1 MFPLKSMSACPGV
14 GHRFGKFLYLAV
26 CPRFV
31 RTDPIHR
38 EQTFGLGIEHL
49 IVIALWYAPFMAN
62 KTDNLVARQEFILRN
77 LQAAGSVSIDDLRSV
92 LGASI
97 ATIRRDLEDL
107 ENRSLLKRV
116 RGGAVPIGPLF
127 YEPFRHDVSFQ
138 DKIASFAEEKRR
150 IARAA
155 AELVQA
161 GQTIALSG
169 GTTTTEVVRSLK
181 VLSDI
186 SIITNTINVAMEL
199 SNRKDIE
206 VIVTG
211 GILRGN
217 WFTLLGPL
225 ANAAT
230 EMLFADIMFIGVD
243 GIDAQQ
249 GLTCTNPAEAEVLRK
264 LAQHSKKKVVVADR
278 SKLGTVS
285 KWLLCKTSE
294 IDCLITDSG
303 ATAEAIAPFE
313 KLGISVIVA

>member
-1 MFPLKSMSACPGV
+1 
-14 GHRFGKFLYLAV
+14 
-26 CPRFV
+26 
-31 RTDPIHR
+31 
-38 EQTFGLGIEHL
+38 
-49 IVIALWYAPFMAN
+49 MAN
-62 KTDNLVARQEFILRN
+62 RTDNLAARQEFILRN
-77 LQAAGSVSIDDLRSV
+77 LQEKGSVSIDDLRAA

-97 ATIRRDLEDL
+97 ATVRRDLEDL

-127 YEPFRHDVSFQ
+127 YEPFRHDASFQ
-138 DKIASFAEEKRR
+138 DKITSFAEEKRR

-155 AELVQA
+155 AGFVQA

-169 GTTTTEVVRSLK
+169 GTTATEVVRSLK

-186 SIITNTINVAMEL
+186 SIITNTVNIAMEL

-217 WFTLLGPL
+217 WFTLIGPI

-243 GIDAQQ
+243 GIDAQH

-264 LAQHSKKKVVVADR
+264 LVRHSKKKIVVADR
-278 SKLGTVS
+278 SKLGAIS
-285 KWLLCKTSE
+285 KWLLCETRE
-294 IDCLITDSG
+294 IDGLITDQG
-303 ATAEAIAPFE
+303 ATAEAVAPFE
-313 KLGISVIVA
+313 KLGITVTLA